1 MTPARY
7 RKLRRVLDRRQPDL
21 TLLTENVHKS
31 HNISAI
37 LRTADA
43 VGIYE
48 AHAISEGGE
57 FPRHHMASAGSRKW
71 VEICTHRD
79 LGSALR
85 HLRSA
90 GHQILAAHFS
100 DTSVDFR
107 EIDYT
112 GPTAI
117 LLGSELWGVSREA
130 AESADRHIVIPMQ
143 GMVASLNVSVATAL
157 ILYEAQRQR
166 EAAGLYDETRL
177 DPELYRQKLFEWCYP
192 EVAEQLR
199 KDGRPYPELDADG
212 YLPPGGDTSA

>member
-57 FPRHHMASAGSRKW
+57 VPRHHMASAGSRKW
-71 VEICTHRD
+71 VEIRAHRD

-100 DTSVDFR
+100 DTAVDFR
-107 EIDYT
+107 DIDYT

-130 AESADRHIVIPMQ
+130 ADSADQHIVIPME
-143 GMVASLNVSVATAL
+143 GMVGSLNVSVATAL

-166 EAAGLYDETRL
+166 QAAGLYEQSRL
-177 DPELYRQKLFEWCYP
+177 DPELHRQKLFEWCYP
-192 EVAEQLR
+192 EVAVQLR
-199 KDGRPYPELDADG
+199 REGRPYPELDEEG
-212 YLPPGGDTSA
+212 YLPAGSDSA